1 MKTDQEKLKRKN
13 IILASTM
20 GVIAIGLY
28 VIAIYFN

>member
-1 MKTDQEKLKRKN
+1 MKTDKEKLNRKN

-20 GVIAIGLY
+20 GFIAVSLY